1 MIVMKKYAITQLKKS
16 KILMLRYG
24 EKFTISDE
32 LMEVVANYMN
42 DDLRE
47 KLHNEL
53 TPCSNETFLKEYCE
67 VVYLPRTEGISTT
80 KIKDDLK
87 DKL

>member
-24 EKFTISDE
+24 KKFTISDE

-47 KLHNEL
+47 KLHN
-53 TPCSNETFLKEYCE
+53 
-67 VVYLPRTEGISTT
+67 
-80 KIKDDLK
+80 
-87 DKL
+87 